1 MEKLSANRDRG
12 HGTLVAKFPNL
23 EGTDFEGCGED
34 VGLAVWRV
42 VKRKLVRAVD
52 GDEVLGTPRVLRRS
66 DVLLLLRTSGDGRE
80 RTWAA
85 HTWKG
90 GSASM
95 IAEGMAGSMAAKLVN
110 LLNVYA
116 GSGAVTRHD
125 SQDGDECAALKD
137 ALGAFAVEDGGAKV
151 AAPAPKAAP
160 APVAKPA
167 FALKKTAAKA
177 PAPAPAAAPETTTKP
192 AFALKKTAPRPEK
205 PAPAA
210 PPSPAFALKKTPAKP
225 ADFAPPPQPS
235 TTPAFALKKTT
246 VKPADFAPEPSK
258 APAFALKKTASKPA
272 DFAPAPAP
280 APSKKVV
287 IAAPDTAAPPPP
299 PPPPGATPQT
309 PRTPGGTVKETE
321 FPNLKGTEFEGAGE
335 HEGLEVWRVRGR
347 KLVRAVDDGRDEI
360 FRAPRVLRK
369 ADVVVLL
376 ATTGAGRK
384 RRWAVYTW
392 KGGGVGM
399 IASGLG
405 GSMAAKLVNQLE
417 VHAGYGCVTREDAT
431 EGGEPGSLKAALG
444 DFETQDGAHEVL
456 AKHADAARPVKLW
469 RLDEGLFVRVEAKA
483 SSLSPQHAYVV
494 DAGDA
499 RKTAPH
505 AYSWAGAESG
515 RVERALAEEMSRRL
529 QYAEYPDASDA
540 ASHAVEGEAGDAVVR
555 ALLAPGA
562 CGAAAGDPRLRCP
575 TLFAWDG
582 SAWAPMRED
591 GGGNDVAEGGRLA
604 ASTLGPGGLFLVD
617 AWAEAWLWRGR
628 SFKGSFGAARAAAAS
643 ALGPA
648 ARPPAFSGVEVVRDR
663 FEPALFG
670 ERFYGWG
677 GGAIN
682 QGGTLEIGGYVPSKH
697 DEERRSVKLRAVAEE
712 AARMTRGGVGSLAA
726 EGDES
731 EAWISGGAER
741 SGDESRVCLT
751 MDLAD
756 DETGYV
762 RVFRVDDDN
771 ELLELA
777 NSGEGYGV
785 GPEASCWT
793 SSDMIIACYGCKN
806 GALHVVYTWE
816 GDTASLKAR
825 TAAGLRVASLKDDC
839 GWEGAEHQLYCYQ
852 NAEPALLVTVLR
864 KHLGGHGLLTL
875 RGRTA
880 GGYLRE
886 HTADDDD
893 AARGFDAPGGRVRA
907 LRVGSPPGSDAQDAE
922 LVRAA
927 EEPLETLL
935 GGYRFE
941 NEASWVFVKTAPD
954 GSVDRRVA
962 HGNDASP
969 AVRGRAEAV
978 AGFGDLA
985 RWLDAACSSGTITA
999 LEPTGAGP
1007 AAFAPLAPADFG
1019 AFGLDSMLYEGLE
1032 ELATFEDLPTGDD
1045 GLFSRTF
1052 KADATRP
1059 ARLFEVSHAKR
1070 AVGGMFVTDLGRTF
1084 RQQDLLGNNAR
1095 GTFVLDAGGDVV
1107 YVWFGAGPVAR
1118 TEAALAVAVGG
1129 GYAREVP
1136 TMDCYKLH
1144 AAERDR
1150 DASAPTARLKR
1161 VHGQHHRA
1169 SMAPRRD
1176 CPDLS
1181 VVLVDAGAEPP
1192 EFVACFFGWQPL
1204 GQGNAFAEAFAGDV
1218 AAAVAGT
1225 MVLEEDEA
1233 AEKRSHEPVVTKTI
1247 EDDETMKRRART
1259 LTRGRASEDRVQ
1271 ARGDGEVTIAERLGS
1286 KVSTGKRGS
1295 LHVAAPQPLTI
1306 VEDDEHRGCTIQ
1318 RDVAALH
1325 GGDEDFLVYAYSG
1338 KKIVKRLAHGVGG
1351 LSALR
1356 GFLEADNVCYALAAY
1371 GAERLS
1377 EAAGTTVHQSV
1388 YVFVTWFPPGI
1399 SPMVRGTVAS
1409 HKAAIH
1415 SIFQPFQVEIVAEDM
1430 ADLADDKVEKKVV
1443 DHVLGVLA

>member
-1 MEKLSANRDRG
+1 MEKLFSANRDRG

-160 APVAKPA
+160 AP
-167 FALKKTAAKA
+167 
-177 PAPAPAAAPETTTKP
+177 
-192 AFALKKTAPRPEK
+192 
-205 PAPAA
+205 
-210 PPSPAFALKKTPAKP
+210 
-225 ADFAPPPQPS
+225 
-235 TTPAFALKKTT
+235 
-246 VKPADFAPEPSK
+246 
-258 APAFALKKTASKPA
+258 
-272 DFAPAPAP
+272 
-280 APSKKVV
+280 
-287 IAAPDTAAPPPP
+287 
-299 PPPPGATPQT
+299 
-309 PRTPGGTVKETE
+309 ETE

-540 ASHAVEGEAGDAVVR
+540 ASRAVEARPATPSSGPAR
-555 ALLAPGA
+555 ARRLRRRG
-562 CGAAAGDPRLRCP
+562 GDPRLRCP

-604 ASTLGPGGLFLVD
+604 ASTLGPGGLFL
-617 AWAEAWLWRGR
+617 
-628 SFKGSFGAARAAAAS
+628 
-643 ALGPA
+643 
-648 ARPPAFSGVEVVRDR
+648 VVRDR

-1204 GQGNAFAEAFAGDV
+1204 GQGSAFAEAFAGDV

-1259 LTRGRASEDRVQ
+1259 LARGRASEDRVQ

-1338 KKIVKRLAHGVGG
+1338 KKI
-1351 LSALR
+1351 
-1356 GFLEADNVCYALAAY
+1356 ALAAY